1 MPDTV
6 LGAEDVMMNNTK
18 PSLVLKELAVRISEI
33 DIGQLNKKKTFSIF
47 LLTS

>member
-6 LGAEDVMMNNTK
+6 LGAEDVMNNTK

-33 DIGQLNKKKTFSIF
+33 DIGQLNKKKPVSIF
-47 LLTS
+47 LLTT